1 MIENLKLPMA
11 FLPYEIRLKNAIG
24 KFDKAIVLKLLK
36 IITVSNLPMAFFNL
50 ISYGKNGMGSFRL

>member
-36 IITVSNLPMAFFNL
+36 IITVSNLPMAFL
-50 ISYGKNGMGSFRL
+50 T